1 MCNCNFQV
9 KNVQHKQETRFQS
22 SSMEEGAMKYYSASD
37 RRTGEGVQGWKIDT
51 YPPLNVL
58 HIGRNT

>member
-1 MCNCNFQV
+1 MVMRNGKYEKTCNFQV

-37 RRTGEGVQGWKIDT
+37 RRTGEGVQG
-51 YPPLNVL
+51 
-58 HIGRNT
+58 